1 MGHDWQVTA
10 VLPLSER
17 HMLNERGCWPAS
29 PQEAAF
35 LLGEKINKGKNIG
48 MGSN

>member
-1 MGHDWQVTA
+1 
-10 VLPLSER
+10 
-17 HMLNERGCWPAS
+17 MLNERGCWPAP
-29 PQEAAF
+29 PQEAAL